1 MKARCYLLGCLLL
14 AACDAATEIETAGPV
29 VISFSQPFPANCPDL
44 PGFLPRDRGQYTA
57 LTDTGKIFVVGE
69 KALVKKYFGAT
80 DVDGQQLD
88 ILHIP
93 RQAGSGLSPKGTRY
107 QVQPLAADS
116 FRLRIEVLDTLL
128 AFTRAQ
134 APRLR
139 YYQGCY
145 YTSAPSRQ
153 DSTKWTVRR
162 LAIANGYLTQQLFN
176 PDSLRVR
183 ALDPTIM
190 QRRHT
195 NGQLLITLSP
205 QSRRAIGQ
213 VSGYAG
219 LWLDLPTAG
228 PTESTAE

>member
-1 MKARCYLLGCLLL
+1 MKARYYLLGCLAL
-14 AACDAATEIETAGPV
+14 AACDAVTEIETAGPV
-29 VISFSQPFPANCPDL
+29 VVSFSQPFPANCPDL
-44 PGFLPRDRGQYTA
+44 PGFLPRHRGQYPA
-57 LTDTGKIFVVGE
+57 LTDTGKVFVVGE

-80 DVDGQQLD
+80 DVNGQQLD

-93 RQAGSGLSPKGTRY
+93 RQASSGLSSEGTRY

-116 FRLRIEVLDTLL
+116 FRLRIEVRDTLL
-128 AFTRAQ
+128 DFTHAQ

-139 YYQGCY
+139 YYQGYY

-153 DSTKWTVRR
+153 DSTKWMVRR
-162 LAIANGYLTQQLFN
+162 LAVVGGHLTRQLFN

-183 ALDPTIM
+183 ALDPKMIQ
-190 QRRHT
+190 QRRT

-219 LWLDLPTAG
+219 LWLDLPAAG
-228 PTESTAE
+228 PTLAAE